1 MTTTEFTTDQLKE
14 IEEGRKAGIDV
25 SVYEN
30 PGYLAIQMHEIRLG
44 LLENLPV
51 DIYAHPDF
59 DWFQMEEIRKG
70 MERKVDISKYADA
83 SIPFDVMRQIRK
95 GLQAGVDLS
104 GLKKLPAGILRQIL
118 KGMKAKV
125 DILPYIKE
133 GYEEEQLTQIRIA
146 LENGLPEIMDYISP
160 ILRGASI
167 RQIRMG
173 LDEKIDVSIYA
184 NPNYNWQQMRELRIG
199 LREGLDVTPY
209 RNQLYNWQQM
219 QEIRLGLEE
228 NLPIKQYTS
237 FMYTAKTMHEKRLE
251 LLEKQKKAGNNPE
264 QLKKTYSAFELFIA
278 ENLMEASVFLHDRE
292 KKVNREALIEALQQN
307 NVRKGIDF
315 QIMDQIC
322 EGKSDRD
329 IVVIASGKKPT
340 TGEDGW
346 YEFFFETDLKKN
358 PILLEDGS
366 VDYQNAKWFEMV
378 KAGQKV
384 AYYHVAEP
392 GRPGYKIN
400 GEEIPA
406 RRGREQRYLTGEG
419 FRLMPDRRTYL
430 ATIDGKIELKGD
442 RLEITGLLVLNNV
455 NIANGY
461 VNFDGNVYVQGTVG
475 SGSRISATRDIYVG
489 GFTEGA
495 VLEAGGDII
504 LRKGN
509 NADGKGYVKAKG
521 DIRGVFF
528 ESARLISEGNI
539 YANYCMSSELQAGGK
554 VEISGRKGILV
565 GGEVSAGTEILAYQ
579 IGNETGLATK
589 LCLRT
594 RDDVLKDEAALLQE
608 EEKNRHELVL
618 LQNAYQDFR
627 RKHPEESRN
636 VNPVYLKLENAIYTK
651 ELEQK
656 MIADKKKELEKRKKK
671 TQNHRIVA
679 MGTMYSG
686 VDVDINGLNWHSQ
699 ELQNV
704 VLREGD
710 GYVRVEQL
718 IPDK

>member
-70 MERKVDISKYADA
+70 LERKVDISKYADA

-173 LDEKIDVSIYA
+173 LEEKIDVSIYA

-228 NLPIKQYTS
+228 NLPVKQYTS

-264 QLKKTYSAFELFIA
+264 QLKKAYSAFELFIA

-329 IVVIASGKKPT
+329 IVVIARGKKPT

-406 RRGREQRYLTGEG
+406 YAGQAYLS
-419 FRLMPDRRTYL
+419 
-430 ATIDGKIELKGD
+430 
-442 RLEITGLLVLNNV
+442 
-455 NIANGY
+455 
-461 VNFDGNVYVQGTVG
+461 GN
-475 SGSRISATRDIYVG
+475 
-489 GFTEGA
+489 
-495 VLEAGGDII
+495 
-504 LRKGN
+504 
-509 NADGKGYVKAKG
+509 
-521 DIRGVFF
+521 
-528 ESARLISEGNI
+528 
-539 YANYCMSSELQAGGK
+539 
-554 VEISGRKGILV
+554 
-565 GGEVSAGTEILAYQ
+565 
-579 IGNETGLATK
+579 
-589 LCLRT
+589 
-594 RDDVLKDEAALLQE
+594 
-608 EEKNRHELVL
+608 H
-618 LQNAYQDFR
+618 
-627 RKHPEESRN
+627 
-636 VNPVYLKLENAIYTK
+636 
-651 ELEQK
+651 
-656 MIADKKKELEKRKKK
+656 
-671 TQNHRIVA
+671 
-679 MGTMYSG
+679 
-686 VDVDINGLNWHSQ
+686 
-699 ELQNV
+699 
-704 VLREGD
+704 
-710 GYVRVEQL
+710 
-718 IPDK
+718 

>member
-1 MTTTEFTTDQLKE
+1 MERLGSEALIGHFSLKFLQDKSYAQLQEGMVQKNAEKAFRAAHTLKGVCANLGFTSLYQVSSALTEQLRGKEEIRDCEELYKAVTEQYERTISALETLQAEAQTAFYRKGYQPMTTTEFTTDQLKE

-30 PGYLAIQMHEIRLG
+30 PGYLAIQM
-44 LLENLPV
+44 
-51 DIYAHPDF
+51 
-59 DWFQMEEIRKG
+59 
-70 MERKVDISKYADA
+70 
-83 SIPFDVMRQIRK
+83 
-95 GLQAGVDLS
+95 
-104 GLKKLPAGILRQIL
+104 
-118 KGMKAKV
+118 
-125 DILPYIKE
+125 
-133 GYEEEQLTQIRIA
+133 
-146 LENGLPEIMDYISP
+146 
-160 ILRGASI
+160 
-167 RQIRMG
+167 
-173 LDEKIDVSIYA
+173 
-184 NPNYNWQQMRELRIG
+184 
-199 LREGLDVTPY
+199 
-209 RNQLYNWQQM
+209 

-228 NLPIKQYTS
+228 NLPVKQYTC

-264 QLKKTYSAFELFIA
+264 QLKKPYSAFELFIA
-278 ENLMEASVFLHDRE
+278 ENLMEASVFLLDRE
-292 KKVNREALIEALQQN
+292 KKVNREELLEALQQN

-315 QIMDQIC
+315 QTMDQIC

-329 IVVIASGKKPT
+329 IVVIARGKEPT
-340 TGEDGW
+340 AGEDGW

-430 ATIDGKIELKGD
+430 VAIDGKIELK
-442 RLEITGLLVLNNV
+442 
-455 NIANGY
+455 
-461 VNFDGNVYVQGTVG
+461 
-475 SGSRISATRDIYVG
+475 
-489 GFTEGA
+489 
-495 VLEAGGDII
+495 
-504 LRKGN
+504 
-509 NADGKGYVKAKG
+509 
-521 DIRGVFF
+521 
-528 ESARLISEGNI
+528 
-539 YANYCMSSELQAGGK
+539 GGK

-579 IGNETGLATK
+579 IGNEMGLATK

-594 RDDVLKDEAALLQE
+594 RDDVLKDEAVILQE

-627 RKHPEESRN
+627 RKHPEEVRN
-636 VNPVYLKLENAIYTK
+636 VNPVYLKLEDAIYTK
-651 ELEQK
+651 KLEQK

-671 TQNHRIVA
+671 TKNHRIVA

-699 ELQNV
+699 ELRNV

>member
-1 MTTTEFTTDQLKE
+1 M
-14 IEEGRKAGIDV
+14 

-70 MERKVDISKYADA
+70 LERKVDISKYADA

-173 LDEKIDVSIYA
+173 LEEKIDVSIYA

-228 NLPIKQYTS
+228 NLPVKQYTS

-329 IVVIASGKKPT
+329 IVVIARGKKTT

-430 ATIDGKIELKGD
+430 AT
-442 RLEITGLLVLNNV
+442 
-455 NIANGY
+455 
-461 VNFDGNVYVQGTVG
+461 
-475 SGSRISATRDIYVG
+475 
-489 GFTEGA
+489 
-495 VLEAGGDII
+495 
-504 LRKGN
+504 

-627 RKHPEESRN
+627 RKHPEEVRN
-636 VNPVYLKLENAIYTK
+636 VNPVYLKIENAIYTK
-651 ELEQK
+651 EQEQK
-656 MIADKKKELEKRKKK
+656 MIADKKKEIEKRKRK
-671 TQNHRIVA
+671 TQNYRIVA

-699 ELQNV
+699 ELRNV

-718 IPDK
+718 ILDK

>member
-70 MERKVDISKYADA
+70 LERKVDVTRYADA
-83 SIPFDVMRQIRK
+83 SIPFEVMRQIRK

-146 LENGLPEIMDYISP
+146 LENGLPEIKDYISP

-173 LDEKIDVSIYA
+173 LEEKIDVSIYA
-184 NPNYNWQQMRELRIG
+184 N
-199 LREGLDVTPY
+199 
-209 RNQLYNWQQM
+209 RNYNWQQM

-228 NLPIKQYTS
+228 NLPVKQYTC

-264 QLKKTYSAFELFIA
+264 QLKKPYSAFELFIA
-278 ENLMEASVFLHDRE
+278 ENLMEASVFLLDRE
-292 KKVNREALIEALQQN
+292 KKVNREELLEALQQN

-315 QIMDQIC
+315 QTMDQIC

-329 IVVIASGKKPT
+329 IVVIARGKEPT
-340 TGEDGW
+340 AGEDGW

-430 ATIDGKIELKGD
+430 AAIDGKIELKGD
-442 RLEITGLLVLNNV
+442 KLEITGLLVLNNV
-455 NIANGY
+455 NSANGY

-475 SGSRISATRDIYVG
+475 SGSRISATGDIYVG

-509 NADGKGYVKAKG
+509 DADGKGYVKAKG

-528 ESARLISEGNI
+528 ETARLISESNI
-539 YANYCMSSELQAGGK
+539 HANYCMSSELQAGGK

-565 GGEVSAGTEILAYQ
+565 GGKVSAGTEILAYQ
-579 IGNETGLATK
+579 IGNEMGLATK

-594 RDDVLKDEAALLQE
+594 RDDVLKDEAVILQE

-627 RKHPEESRN
+627 RKHPEEVQN
-636 VNPVYLKLENAIYTK
+636 VNPVYLKLEDAIYTK
-651 ELEQK
+651 KLEQK

-699 ELQNV
+699 ELRNV

>member
-30 PGYLAIQMHEIRLG
+30 PGYLAIQM
-44 LLENLPV
+44 
-51 DIYAHPDF
+51 
-59 DWFQMEEIRKG
+59 
-70 MERKVDISKYADA
+70 
-83 SIPFDVMRQIRK
+83 
-95 GLQAGVDLS
+95 
-104 GLKKLPAGILRQIL
+104 
-118 KGMKAKV
+118 
-125 DILPYIKE
+125 
-133 GYEEEQLTQIRIA
+133 
-146 LENGLPEIMDYISP
+146 
-160 ILRGASI
+160 
-167 RQIRMG
+167 
-173 LDEKIDVSIYA
+173 
-184 NPNYNWQQMRELRIG
+184 
-199 LREGLDVTPY
+199 
-209 RNQLYNWQQM
+209 

-228 NLPIKQYTS
+228 NLPVKQYTC

-278 ENLMEASVFLHDRE
+278 ENLMEASVFLLDRE
-292 KKVNREALIEALQQN
+292 KKVNREELLEALQQN

-315 QIMDQIC
+315 QTMDQIC

-329 IVVIASGKKPT
+329 IVVIARGKEPT
-340 TGEDGW
+340 AGEDGW

-406 RRGREQRYLTGEG
+406 RCGREQRYLTGEG

-430 ATIDGKIELKGD
+430 AAIDGKIELK
-442 RLEITGLLVLNNV
+442 
-455 NIANGY
+455 
-461 VNFDGNVYVQGTVG
+461 
-475 SGSRISATRDIYVG
+475 
-489 GFTEGA
+489 
-495 VLEAGGDII
+495 
-504 LRKGN
+504 
-509 NADGKGYVKAKG
+509 
-521 DIRGVFF
+521 
-528 ESARLISEGNI
+528 
-539 YANYCMSSELQAGGK
+539 GGK

-579 IGNETGLATK
+579 IGNEMGLATK

-594 RDDVLKDEAALLQE
+594 RDDVLKDEAVILQE

-627 RKHPEESRN
+627 RKHPEEVRN
-636 VNPVYLKLENAIYTK
+636 VNPVYLKLEDAIYTK
-651 ELEQK
+651 KLEQK

-699 ELQNV
+699 ELRNV

>member
-1 MTTTEFTTDQLKE
+1 MERLGSEALIGHFALKFLQDKSYAQLQEGMVQKNAEKAFRAAHTLKGVCANLGFTSLYQVSSALTEQLRGKEEIRDCEELYKAVTEQYERTISALETLQAEAQTAFYRKGYQPMTTTEFTTDQLKE

-30 PGYLAIQMHEIRLG
+30 PGYLAIQM
-44 LLENLPV
+44 
-51 DIYAHPDF
+51 
-59 DWFQMEEIRKG
+59 
-70 MERKVDISKYADA
+70 
-83 SIPFDVMRQIRK
+83 
-95 GLQAGVDLS
+95 
-104 GLKKLPAGILRQIL
+104 
-118 KGMKAKV
+118 
-125 DILPYIKE
+125 
-133 GYEEEQLTQIRIA
+133 
-146 LENGLPEIMDYISP
+146 
-160 ILRGASI
+160 
-167 RQIRMG
+167 
-173 LDEKIDVSIYA
+173 
-184 NPNYNWQQMRELRIG
+184 
-199 LREGLDVTPY
+199 
-209 RNQLYNWQQM
+209 

-228 NLPIKQYTS
+228 NLPVKQYTC

-264 QLKKTYSAFELFIA
+264 QLKKPYSAFELFIA
-278 ENLMEASVFLHDRE
+278 ENLMEASVFLLDRE
-292 KKVNREALIEALQQN
+292 KKVNREELLEALQQN

-315 QIMDQIC
+315 QTMDQIC

-329 IVVIASGKKPT
+329 IVVIARGKEPT
-340 TGEDGW
+340 AGEDGW

-430 ATIDGKIELKGD
+430 AAIDGKIELK
-442 RLEITGLLVLNNV
+442 
-455 NIANGY
+455 
-461 VNFDGNVYVQGTVG
+461 
-475 SGSRISATRDIYVG
+475 
-489 GFTEGA
+489 
-495 VLEAGGDII
+495 
-504 LRKGN
+504 
-509 NADGKGYVKAKG
+509 
-521 DIRGVFF
+521 
-528 ESARLISEGNI
+528 
-539 YANYCMSSELQAGGK
+539 GGK

-579 IGNETGLATK
+579 IGNEMGLATK

-594 RDDVLKDEAALLQE
+594 RDDVLKDEAVILQE
-608 EEKNRHELVL
+608 EEKNRHEL
-618 LQNAYQDFR
+618 
-627 RKHPEESRN
+627 
-636 VNPVYLKLENAIYTK
+636 
-651 ELEQK
+651 
-656 MIADKKKELEKRKKK
+656 
-671 TQNHRIVA
+671 
-679 MGTMYSG
+679 
-686 VDVDINGLNWHSQ
+686 
-699 ELQNV
+699 